1 MRFNSNSIA
10 AVSIVSFAELV
21 LAADV
26 ASRFVSGAVGF
37 WHPDIPKTIRDNTSK
52 SAINS
57 AFLFIDLLL
66 FDLPEKATTL
76 SSFSPVRLKLTGT
89 ALAITLFAST
99 LNLNHSQRMIHHTAF
114 RPLFFANPYAN
125 I

>member
-1 MRFNSNSIA
+1 
-10 AVSIVSFAELV
+10 

-26 ASRFVSGAVGF
+26 ASRFVSGAAAF
-37 WHPDIPKTIRDNTSK
+37 WHPDIPKTIKDNTSK
-52 SAINS
+52 SALNS

-66 FDLPEKATTL
+66 FDLPKKAITL
-76 SSFSPVRLKLTGT
+76 SSFFPVHVKLTGT

-99 LNLNHSQRMIHHTAF
+99 LNLNHSQRIIQLNGVSA
-114 RPLFFANPYAN
+114 PFFHLSVRKHLTWQTLPDYCRAMQ